1 MLEVCVVLFFEE
13 SFKLFIT
20 HVAEVIKS
28 RFSAD
33 ESHCGVDINPLES
46 SKVRRRRVFTYR
58 NGGKDWMVVDH
69 GRKGVTDQRGK
80 RAGI

>member
-20 HVAEVIKS
+20 HLAGVIKS
-28 RFSAD
+28 RFSID
-33 ESHCGVDINPLES
+33 ESHRGVEINPLES
-46 SKVRRRRVFTYR
+46 GKVRRRRIFTYWD
-58 NGGKDWMVVDH
+58 GGKDWMVVDH
-69 GRKGVTDQRGK
+69 GRKSVVNQRGK